1 MDTSEPGAASA
12 DAAGGLVDGVV
23 DTAAGVADTAGG
35 AVPADADPGV
45 ADDELLAAV
54 EASVHDLV
62 AGLPHP
68 PAVVRVSAGGVTV
81 EVEWAV
87 GAAAGRPA
95 SAPAPRAAAAG
106 GPAIAEEDAGLAP
119 HVAAI
124 AIRSP
129 STGAFYR
136 APSPGDPPFVEVG
149 DVVRAGQQVGVV
161 ESMKLFFPVEAGEPG
176 RVSAI
181 LKQDGETV
189 EHGEPVIT
197 LEPPTADPATD
208 PPKG

>member
-12 DAAGGLVDGVV
+12 DALAG
-23 DTAAGVADTAGG
+23 
-35 AVPADADPGV
+35 GV

-54 EASVHDLV
+54 ERSVLDLV

-87 GAAAGRPA
+87 GAGAGRPG
-95 SAPAPRAAAAG
+95 SAPAPPASAGG
-106 GPAIAEEDAGLAP
+106 GPAPAPEGAEPATGVAGIA
-119 HVAAI
+119 V
-124 AIRSP
+124 RSP

-161 ESMKLFFPVEAGEPG
+161 ESMKLFFPVEAGESG

-197 LEPPTADPATD
+197 LDPATADSATGD
-208 PPKG
+208 PATGDPASVDLAGG